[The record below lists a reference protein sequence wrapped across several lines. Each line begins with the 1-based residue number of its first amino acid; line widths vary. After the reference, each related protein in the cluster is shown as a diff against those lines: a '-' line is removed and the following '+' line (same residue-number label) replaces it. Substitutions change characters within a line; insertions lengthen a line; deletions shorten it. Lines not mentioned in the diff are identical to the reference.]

1 LVTNDGGEKMN
12 FTEEYLLVQYED
24 RGILNGNECVRIVRN
39 SITGKTAVKK
49 IMSIEQ
55 RPVYD
60 F

>member
-1 LVTNDGGEKMN
+1 MN